1 MSSRILNPK
10 IIKEIMGNC
19 DDNNLADFI
28 KELLFKE
35 AEGLGWWRDTYKELL
50 NKYSNYWGEL
60 DED

>member
-1 MSSRILNPK
+1 
-10 IIKEIMGNC
+10 MGNC